1 MLIPSM
7 RYSISSFI
15 VLLIV
20 ITLALLVIHFLYTV
34 SMILD
39 KKEFKFTRKDKK
51 RCIGKKNI
59 MKNSDFGEEKNN
71 KMGDWNIFL
80 KIN

>member
-7 RYSISSFI
+7 RYSISSFV

-20 ITLALLVIHFLYTV
+20 ITLALLVIHFLYTI

-51 RCIGKKNI
+51 RFIDKEKI
-59 MKNSDFGEEKNN
+59 IKNSDFGEEKNN
-71 KMGDWNIFL
+71 KMDD
-80 KIN
+80 